1 MRRPCLMGE
10 MLGEVVGSFLLVLF
24 GTGSVAVAV
33 LTGAHQGLWQVATV
47 WGFAI
52 GLTIYSVGA
61 VSGAH
66 LNPAVTLPMAIFRP
80 ALFSWR
86 KVVPYISAQM
96 VGGVL
101 ASLLLLGLYGAT
113 CAHFEATKGI
123 VRGAPGSQL
132 SAMWF
137 GEYFPNPGVYGT
149 DAAAFAQVPALTG
162 FLGEMVGT
170 ALLVFFIMALTDKCN
185 KLAPIAGNLHP
196 FLIGFVVAVI
206 ISIEAPLTQAG
217 LNPMRDFAP
226 RLVSYFAGWGKIA
239 IPGPRGCEWW
249 LYILAP
255 LVGGVLGGGVYR
267 LLVQPYQAG
276 ERVAAGGDPRECS
289 LYGCGP
295 SPLRRRGGMVGGIAI
310 GMGEATPVTVRVF
323 VDNPQQPS
331 AVAQTALSRVQAAA
345 SRLAGV
351 SVEVL
356 GLNSDEAIVAGAA
369 VEPTVVVE
377 DLVIATGQA
386 PAAGHV
392 IRAVAAIRGEM
403 G

>member
-1 MRRPCLMGE
+1 
-10 MLGEVVGSFLLVLF
+10 MLGELVGSFLLVLF
-24 GTGSVAVAV
+24 GTGSVAVAL

-52 GLTIYSVGA
+52 GLTIYGVGA

-66 LNPAVTLPMAIFRP
+66 LNPAVTIPMALFRP
-80 ALFSWR
+80 ALFPWR
-86 KVVPYISAQM
+86 KVGPYISAQM
-96 VGGVL
+96 AGGAL

-113 CAHFEATKGI
+113 CAHFEAAKGI
-123 VRGAPGSQL
+123 VRGAAGSQL

-137 GEYFPNPGVYGT
+137 GEYFPNPGIYGT
-149 DAAAFAQVPALTG
+149 DAAAFAQVSASTA
-162 FLGEMVGT
+162 FAGEMVGT

-185 KLAPIAGNLHP
+185 KLAPLAASLHP

-226 RLVSYFAGWGKIA
+226 RVVAYFAGWGEIA

-255 LVGGVLGGGVYR
+255 LVGGVVGAGAYR
-267 LLVQPYQAG
+267 FIVQPYQAG

-295 SPLRRRGGMVGGIAI
+295 TPLRRRGGVAGGIGDTMSELLPI
-310 GMGEATPVTVRVF
+310 SIRVF
-323 VDNPQQPS
+323 VDDPDSPS
-331 AVAQTALSRVQAAA
+331 AVARSAISRVRAAA
-345 SRLAGV
+345 ARLEPV
-351 SVEVL
+351 TVEVL
-356 GLNSDEAIVAGAA
+356 PLGSDQAAMVGAA
-369 VEPTVVVE
+369 VEPTVAVE
-377 DLVIATGQA
+377 DLVITAGQA
-386 PAAGHV
+386 PVATHI
-392 IRAVAAIRGEM
+392 IRAAEALRAG
-403 G
+403 GF